1 MKQITV
7 PRAVSIRM
15 GSNPEPVSIPAGD
28 QQVEDDLA
36 DHLIQKGLA
45 TAKAGRPKRET
56 TAVSSEEIETPAA
69 SPEPK
74 RNLGRSSRTKRSSRS

>member
-7 PRAVSIRM
+7 PRAVRIRM
-15 GSNPEPVSIPAGD
+15 GSNPEPVSVPAGD
-28 QQVEDDLA
+28 QQVDDDLA
-36 DHLIQKGLA
+36 ERLISKGLA

-56 TAVSSEEIETPAA
+56 TAVASEEIETPSA

-74 RNLGRSSRTKRSSRS
+74 TSRRKRSSRS